1 MMKRTAVPAL
11 AVVLL
16 SAAATGAFASGGGTI
31 GLAYAGG
38 GGAHGAPKIVIANA
52 TGGDTRTLIDGSV
65 PSVSPNGA
73 SVGFGPVT
81 GKVGLVVYSAAGK
94 LTGKFF
100 VRDGVEVN
108 PIAWSHDSRYI
119 AVGLVDVNATTQIG
133 KSGVAIIDTST
144 GTATTIAH
152 GQVQGVSWSPTS
164 DTVVFGLVKSTSE
177 EGPSNLY
184 TWDVASSSLVQLTH
198 DNHSLDPVWGKLGI
212 AYDQFKKRKES
223 PAYQIWLMNGSGHSI
238 QITHTNPGPLVQG
251 LVPVAVSANG
261 QRMIA
266 GFEGEDT
273 NNAYTVDLKSHAVHQ
288 LHVGTQ
294 VVTPWGISRDGKR
307 LLVNVGGFASTHGP
321 GEVET
326 LSFAGGDAK
335 VLGKGDFPSWDQ

>member
-38 GGAHGAPKIVIANA
+38 GAHGAPKIVIANA
-52 TGGDTRTLIDGSV
+52 TGGDPRTLINGSV

-73 SVGFGPVT
+73 SVAFGPVT

-164 DTVVFGLVKSTSE
+164 DTVVFGLIKSASV

-184 TWDVASSSLVQLTH
+184 TWDVASSSLKQLTH
-198 DNHSLDPVWGKLGI
+198 DNHSLEPVWGKLGV

-223 PAYQIWLMNGSGHSI
+223 PAYQIWLMNSAGHST
-238 QITHTNPGPLVQG
+238 QITHTRPGPLVQG
-251 LVPVAVSANG
+251 LVPIAVSANG

-273 NNAYTVDLKSHAVHQ
+273 DIAYTVDLTSHAVHQ
-288 LHVGTQ
+288 LKVANES
-294 VVTPWGISRDGKR
+294 VTPWGISRDGKR
-307 LLVNVGGFASTHGP
+307 VLVDVGGFEGP
-321 GEVET
+321 ANAGKVES
-326 LSFAGGDAK
+326 LSFGGGSATILAQHGN
-335 VLGKGDFPSWDQ
+335 VPSWDQ